1 MTFSSKTTLTDKEKS
16 GTTEFELE
24 FPALFH
30 DMFYG
35 KKKKTSPLAL
45 FSKKSKNYHQIVIIL
60 SFYQDCGANY

>member
-1 MTFSSKTTLTDKEKS
+1 MTFSSKIALTDKEKS

-30 DMFYG
+30 GMFYG
-35 KKKKTSPLAL
+35 KKKNPSPLAL
-45 FSKKSKNYHQIVIIL
+45 FSKKPKIYNQIITIL

>member
-35 KKKKTSPLAL
+35 KKKTSPLAL
-45 FSKKSKNYHQIVIIL
+45 FSKKSKNYNQIVIIL